1 MEDGL
6 FPWSNFFP
14 KIKIRK
20 PLGPSVGVNQMWT
33 QRNDHASNSDC
44 VDFCNICPKKVLLK
58 EKKKKLSLTILLSS
72 LVFIFSFPPK
82 NKNIF
87 PYHNNICPPWAL
99 PFSTRAPLLSLPPQ
113 NPLDHVGLKTCQ
125 WIM

>member
-1 MEDGL
+1 MFDVTDVSKGRFDNTNHGGCP
-6 FPWSNFFP
+6 FPWSNFFS

-58 EKKKKLSLTILLSS
+58 EKRKKEKTKFDHS
-72 LVFIFSFPPK
+72 LVFSCLHLLFPPK
-82 NKNIF
+82 K
-87 PYHNNICPPWAL
+87 
-99 PFSTRAPLLSLPPQ
+99 
-113 NPLDHVGLKTCQ
+113 
-125 WIM
+125 